1 MDDKTREK
9 ARNSIRE
16 ILESAGYDVEEVDP
30 PLDLSAVRDAD
41 CLLVLCSNEPERIS
55 EFDRTSYTL
64 KADNREMVCKK
75 LLFTIDDT
83 ISLENSIVWGVKE
96 FVRYAGESALARVMG
111 RELSLSFASSEAIH
125 VTEEKETE
133 LPEATPGII
142 IEHLPVKVNKQAAEQ
157 IAAIQ
162 GSAHLRFIPHW
173 FYHFE
178 SSGEQV
184 YKDKHIPFDA
194 EGSGG
199 INAINGLRVETG
211 DITTVDGPIPGD
223 AEIVQPHISKDEAT
237 ERIYDEIIEQLT
249 QRVRLKQE
257 KGDAIFYEE
266 KVMKPDRKDIT
277 LVVNQVYVPVWQI
290 RGKKIVEVNAHSG
303 EILSMP
309 MDEGVEIL

>member
-1 MDDKTREK
+1 M
-9 ARNSIRE
+9 RE

-41 CLLVLCSNEPERIS
+41 CLLVLCSNEPDQIQ

-64 KADNREMVCKK
+64 KSDNHEMVCKK
-75 LLFTIDDT
+75 LLFTIDES

-96 FVRYAGESALARVMG
+96 FVRYAGEAALARIMD
-111 RELSLSFASSEAIH
+111 RELSLSFASSESIH
-125 VTEEKETE
+125 VRGETE
-133 LPEATPGII
+133 TEALDQTSGMIL
-142 IEHLPVKVNKQAAEQ
+142 EHLPLKVNKQAAEQ

-162 GSAHLRFIPHW
+162 GTAHLRFIPHW
-173 FYHFE
+173 FYHFQ

-199 INAINGLRVETG
+199 INAINGLHIETG
-211 DITTVDGPIPGD
+211 EIKTLESTVPGD
-223 AEIVQPHISKDEAT
+223 AEIIQPHISKDEAT
-237 ERIYDEIIEQLT
+237 ERIYEDLVAQLT
-249 QRVRLKQE
+249 QRVRIKQE

-266 KVMKPDRKDIT
+266 KVMKPERKDIT
-277 LVVNQVYVPVWQI
+277 LNVHQVYVPVWQI
-290 RGKKIVEVNAHSG
+290 RGKKIVEVNAYSG
-303 EILSMP
+303 EILSTP